1 MTPLLN
7 LQYWE
12 DRSLTVWLEMAPDP
26 KKKARFEIDD
36 EREDQ
41 VEDEEVETV
50 SDPERPTC
58 PRCGWHNT
66 RLSHTKDIFDGI
78 LRTFSVRAFRCRSCG
93 NRFRRF
99 RRVPK
104 A

>member
-1 MTPLLN
+1 
-7 LQYWE
+7 
-12 DRSLTVWLEMAPDP
+12 MAPDP
-26 KKKARFEIDD
+26 KKKARYEIED

-41 VEDEEVETV
+41 LEEEEAEAVEVV
-50 SDPERPTC
+50 PDPERPTC

-66 RLSHTKDIFDGI
+66 RLSHTKDMFDGI
-78 LRTFSVRAFRCRSCG
+78 LRTFSLRAFRCRSCG

-104 A
+104 V

>member
-1 MTPLLN
+1 MAR
-7 LQYWE
+7 
-12 DRSLTVWLEMAPDP
+12 DRD
-26 KKKARFEIDD
+26 KKAEYEIQD
-36 EREDQ
+36 EPEDQ
-41 VEDEEVETV
+41 VEEQEVRVV

-78 LRTFSVRAFRCRSCG
+78 LRTFSLRAFRCRSCG

-99 RRVPK
+99 RRVSK
-104 A
+104 V

>member
-1 MTPLLN
+1 
-7 LQYWE
+7 
-12 DRSLTVWLEMAPDP
+12 MATDP
-26 KKKARFEIDD
+26 KKKAQYEIQD

-41 VEDEEVETV
+41 VEEEEVEAV
-50 SDPERPTC
+50 SEPEHPTC

-66 RLSHTKDIFDGI
+66 RLSHTRDMFDGI
-78 LRTFSVRAFRCRSCG
+78 LRTFSLCAFRCRSCG

-104 A
+104 V

>member
-1 MTPLLN
+1 
-7 LQYWE
+7 
-12 DRSLTVWLEMAPDP
+12 MAKDP
-26 KKKARFEIDD
+26 EKQSEYHDQD

-41 VEDEEVETV
+41 IEKEEEGLGEV

-66 RLSHTKDIFDGI
+66 RLSHTRSVLDSI
-78 LRTFSVRAFRCRSCG
+78 LRPFSLRAFRCRSCG
-93 NRFRRF
+93 NRFRVI

-104 A
+104 V

>member
-1 MTPLLN
+1 
-7 LQYWE
+7 
-12 DRSLTVWLEMAPDP
+12 MARDP
-26 KKKARFEIDD
+26 KKKAEYEIED

-41 VEDEEVETV
+41 VEEEEVEAV

-78 LRTFSVRAFRCRSCG
+78 LRTFSLRALPLPQLR
-93 NRFRRF
+93 
-99 RRVPK
+99 
-104 A
+104 